1 MNRLILSFCATA
13 ALALAQPPA
22 APAPASAG
30 TDPVVAVIEGQP
42 WKKSELERLV
52 RVLPANAQR
61 NYYAD
66 KRAFLRTFA
75 VMTKLAKMA
84 EAEGLEKR
92 DPHYF
97 RLLYNRSLYL
107 AQARIEAQNSHET
120 VMPED
125 QKKYYEEHQSE
136 YSQAQVKVIFLGFND
151 NPLPA
156 SDPKARKPMTSAEAE
171 KLAAFI
177 TAQARS
183 GADFVALVKKYS
195 QDNDSKAKDGDF
207 PAIKPSDNALP
218 AQIRSA
224 VFALKPGQVSD
235 PIRQP
240 GGFWVIRMMNFVTAP
255 YEEVKDQIFNTIQE
269 GRVRQWMDKV
279 QKDVAVEFKDQKYL
293 DDKSPAK

>member
-1 MNRLILSFCATA
+1 MNRLILSFCALA

-22 APAPASAG
+22 APAPAASDA
-30 TDPVVAVIEGQP
+30 DPVVAVIEGQP

-84 EAEGLEKR
+84 EAEGLDKR
-92 DPHYF
+92 DPHHF
-97 RLLYNRSLYL
+97 RLLYNRDLYL
-107 AQARIEAQNSHET
+107 AQARIEAQNARET
-120 VMPED
+120 VMPDD
-125 QKKYYEEHQSE
+125 QKKYYDEHKSE
-136 YSQAQVKVIFLGFND
+136 FSHAQVKVIFLGFND
-151 NPLPA
+151 NPPPT
-156 SDPKARKPMTSAEAE
+156 SDPKAKKPLTSAEAE
-171 KLAAFI
+171 KLAASI

-183 GADFVALVKKYS
+183 GSDFVALVKKYS

-207 PAIKPSDNALP
+207 PAIKPTDNALP

-235 PIRQP
+235 PVRQP

-255 YEEVKDQIFNTIQE
+255 YDEVKDQIFNAIQE
-269 GRVRQWMDKV
+269 GRVRQWMEKV
-279 QKDVAVEFKDQKYL
+279 QQNAAVEFKDQKYL
-293 DDKSPAK
+293 DDKSPSK